1 MLKNR
6 KLSKKIQEKSWHM
19 FVEILEEKAEERGRT
34 IIHID
39 QWYPSSKTCHKCQ
52 HVKQDLKQG
61 EQTWTC
67 PRCNTVLHRDINA
80 AINILQEGLKKNK
93 TSK

>member
-1 MLKNR
+1 
-6 KLSKKIQEKSWHM
+6 M

-34 IIHID
+34 IIHIY

-67 PRCNTVLHRDINA
+67 PRCNTILHRDINA